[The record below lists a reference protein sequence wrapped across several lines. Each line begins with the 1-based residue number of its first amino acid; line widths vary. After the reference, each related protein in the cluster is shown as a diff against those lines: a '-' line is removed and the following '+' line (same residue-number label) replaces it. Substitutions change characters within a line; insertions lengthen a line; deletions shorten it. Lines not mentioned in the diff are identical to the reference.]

1 MAITH
6 LNHWLRYWIG
16 APIRKKLRAQLKRT
30 WELTADC
37 REVQRKTL
45 QRILFLNAGSD
56 LCRDH
61 DLSGNLTE
69 GSFARRM
76 PISNYETFSPY
87 IERLR
92 NGENTALLGPK
103 NFLEMFA
110 LTSGTTA
117 STKHIPI
124 TTHFV
129 NDYRRGWQTWGIAAF
144 DDHPK
149 LHNLRILQL
158 CSDYDKYRTP
168 SGIPCGNISGLVQ
181 QTQNPIVRSRYTV
194 PAAAQKIDDPS
205 LKYYYSLLCSLA
217 AEDVGLIST
226 ANPSTVLQLIKVLSQ
241 HGQQLIRDLY
251 DGRVRCP
258 SSEVDAT
265 LACRKLRTRAS
276 QLDRILERSGSLQPT
291 EVWPHLQLL
300 AVWTGGSVAGYL
312 PELRLHFPGISIRD
326 HGLSAS
332 EGRMTIPFS
341 DESSSGLLDIES
353 HFFEFIPEEEWDSD
367 QPDTLLADE
376 LEVGKLYHILLTTV
390 SGLYRYNIHDVVECT
405 GFRGTTPELKFLH
418 KGAHI
423 SSVTG
428 EKLTESQVVA
438 AAQDVCPGVMP
449 QFIVSPHWDNPPGY
463 IVWVEAADQD
473 FPFNR
478 FDLALQ
484 SQNIEYQEKRT
495 TGRLAPIK
503 RQLVPAGTF
512 QNLAQKRQ
520 SGVGGSEEQY
530 KHPWLVPELDFSP
543 VS

>member
-6 LNHWLRYWIG
+6 LNLWLRFWIG
-16 APIRKKLRAQLKRT
+16 APIRKKLRGQLQRT
-30 WELTADC
+30 LGQAAHC
-37 REVQRKTL
+37 RDVQRQTL
-45 QRILFLNAGSD
+45 QRILSLNADSD
-56 LCRDH
+56 FCGDH
-61 DLSGNLTE
+61 DLSNDLHEDG
-69 GSFARRM
+69 FARRM
-76 PISNYETFSPY
+76 PISTYETFSPY
-87 IERLR
+87 IDRLR
-92 NGENTALLGPK
+92 NGETKALLGPK
-103 NFLEMFA
+103 NFLDMFA

-117 STKHIPI
+117 HTKHIPI

-144 DDHPK
+144 DDHPE

-194 PAAAQKIDDPS
+194 PSAAQKIENPS

-226 ANPSTVLQLIKVLSQ
+226 ANPSTVLQLVKVLSK
-241 HGQQLIRDLY
+241 HGEQLIRDLN
-251 DGRVRCP
+251 DGQVRP
-258 SSEVDAT
+258 PGSDSHIKLV
-265 LACRKLRTRAS
+265 CRKMRSRAR
-276 QLDRILERSGSLQPT
+276 QLDKLLERSGCLQPT
-291 EVWPHLQLL
+291 RVWPHLQLL

-312 PELRLHFPGISIRD
+312 PELRQYFPGTPIRD

-353 HFFEFIPEEEWDSD
+353 HFFEFVPEDERDSE
-367 QPDTLLADE
+367 QPVTLLADE
-376 LEVGKLYHILLTTV
+376 LEVGKRYDILLTTV

-423 SSVTG
+423 SSITG

-438 AAQDVCPGVMP
+438 AAQNVCPGVVP
-449 QFIVSPHWDNPPGY
+449 QFIVSPRWGDPPGY
-463 IVWVEAADQD
+463 VVWVEETDQD
-473 FPFNR
+473 FPVNR
-478 FDLALQ
+478 FDSELQ
-484 SQNIEYQEKRT
+484 SSNFEYQEKRA
-495 TGRLAPIK
+495 TGRLGPMQ
-503 RQLVPAGTF
+503 RSVVPVGTF
-512 QNLAQKRQ
+512 QNLARERQ
-520 SGVGGSEEQY
+520 SGVGGSAEQY
-530 KHPWLVPELDFSP
+530 KHPWLVPKLDFTP
-543 VS
+543 LP